1 MTEAI
6 DRTTEQWIGMLF
18 LVGMVVTLI
27 LAIWTFDGTPT
38 VILLITS
45 LVFLVVARFF
55 LARDEPSPA
64 STAPAHGAASGA
76 GSSDPA
82 GRRIYE
88 VCPECRERVPEA
100 HAYCHACGAE
110 MEG

>member
-1 MTEAI
+1 MTGTI
-6 DRTTEQWIGMLF
+6 DRTTEQWIGMTF

-45 LVFLVVARFF
+45 LVFLAVARFF
-55 LARDEPSPA
+55 LSRDEPSPA
-64 STAPAHGAASGA
+64 STAPAPGAATAAGA
-76 GSSDPA
+76 STPA
-82 GRRIYE
+82 GTRVYE
-88 VCPECRERVPEA
+88 VCPDCRERVPEQ
-100 HAYCHACGAE
+100 HAYCHACGAA